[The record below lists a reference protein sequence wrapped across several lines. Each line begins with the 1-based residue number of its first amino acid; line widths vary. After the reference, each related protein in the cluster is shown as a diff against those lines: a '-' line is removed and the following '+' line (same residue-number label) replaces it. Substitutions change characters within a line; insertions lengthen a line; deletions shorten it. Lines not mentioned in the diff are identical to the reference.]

1 MWTVSLLKVS
11 SSSRHECTCQ
21 VGGAEE
27 SDAGSVREEVRSE
40 LANVVLPGQRLRRCG
55 SSSIET
61 GDQDCGKRETAD
73 HCTGHH
79 RLWSEDHEL
88 QYFQVWRTD
97 GEALVRVRGSERQP
111 GLEQWRRLA
120 AMYDPLAARRS
131 SGDIR
136 QIFSPTKGTKLED
149 FSHALQ
155 ARENLE
161 QRHQERTGDK
171 LPKDMRPAIL
181 LAKGVNSTATPVPG
195 LRTSACA
202 YIVTVITPVLVAL
215 LRRLWKIGTVRLVTV
230 VQEATRPW
238 KVRTDNCTAWR
249 SRTAR
254 ESLPSPRAKAA
265 KKVEARKVKLTQNV
279 SGAGALA
286 TSELDCR
293 AKSHVNGGP
302 RKSAL
307 RGNGIGNCQ
316 DEEQETH

>member
-1 MWTVSLLKVS
+1 M
-11 SSSRHECTCQ
+11 
-21 VGGAEE
+21 AEE

-55 SSSIET
+55 SSSIGT
-61 GDQDCGKRETAD
+61 GDEDCGKRETAD

-195 LRTSACA
+195 LRTSASA
-202 YIVTVITPVLVAL
+202 YIVTVINTRTRGAAPKAVENWNSEVGDSGPGSDEAMESEDGQLY
-215 LRRLWKIGTVRLVTV
+215 RLEIKNR
-230 VQEATRPW
+230 TRILA
-238 KVRTDNCTAWR
+238 KSQGKGSHKGGGKYGKTDTECFRCGRFGHIRAG
-249 SRTAR
+249 
-254 ESLPSPRAKAA
+254 LPSQIPRQRRSP
-265 KKVEARKVKLTQNV
+265 KVGSPWQWYW
-279 SGAGALA
+279 
-286 TSELDCR
+286 EL
-293 AKSHVNGGP
+293 P
-302 RKSAL
+302 R
-307 RGNGIGNCQ
+307 
-316 DEEQETH
+316 